1 MSHAVTH
8 VSLRPVTCEKQRMLF
23 GCNKEFLFQHEKDL
37 ETIFVKKRYHNPAR
51 LYAFSQFQYFLSYL
65 VSFCEGAAE

>member
-1 MSHAVTH
+1 M
-8 VSLRPVTCEKQRMLF
+8 SLRPVTCEKQRMLF